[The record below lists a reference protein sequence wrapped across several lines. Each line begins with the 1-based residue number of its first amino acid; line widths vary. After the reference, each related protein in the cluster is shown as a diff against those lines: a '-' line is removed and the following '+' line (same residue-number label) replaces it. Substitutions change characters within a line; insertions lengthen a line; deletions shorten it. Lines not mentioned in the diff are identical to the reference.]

1 MARLAAIVLAGA
13 GLLLVVGCSPFD
25 PNLGTAPF
33 KCGTSQPLC
42 PRGYICDGDPGFGVC
57 LREGDPDLPDSGPT
71 VPDAPPF
78 ACADDSAT
86 EPNDTLQTAFPTPVM
101 EDLPM
106 VSYASLAICPDTD
119 IDHYRVDINQP
130 GVTLRA
136 EITHDSRQGL
146 LALEILN
153 NSGNVI
159 REGTSPGANA
169 DVIRA
174 DVPQIAL
181 GVYYIR
187 VQASQGGIQNNYS
200 LNIQTF

>member
-1 MARLAAIVLAGA
+1 MIRRTAIAVAGA
-13 GLLLVVGCSPFD
+13 GLLLALGCSPYD

-57 LREGDPDLPDSGPT
+57 LREGDPDLPDSGPSL
-71 VPDAPPF
+71 PDAPPF
-78 ACADDSAT
+78 SCADDSAT

-106 VSYASLAICPDTD
+106 VSYASLAICPDSD
-119 IDHYRVDINQP
+119 IDHYRININQP
-130 GVTLRA
+130 NVTLRA
-136 EITHDSRQGL
+136 EITHASQQGR

-153 NSGNVI
+153 NSGTVI
-159 REGTSPGANA
+159 REGTPLGANA
-169 DVIRA
+169 DVLRA

-181 GVYYIR
+181 GVYYVR
-187 VQASQGGIQNNYS
+187 VQASGPGIRNNYS
-200 LNIQTF
+200 LAIQTF